1 MLLKE
6 QGHKVDLLRVL
17 CDSINEYVY
26 TFKDTRV
33 LNVYYSIYF
42 VLLIGVS
49 IKKKGKFSRVFEN
62 TWKQVLKLL

>member
-6 QGHKVDLLRVL
+6 QGHKAYFLRVL
-17 CDSINEYVY
+17 CDSINESVY

-49 IKKKGKFSRVFEN
+49 IKKKEANFQECSN
-62 TWKQVLKLL
+62 TPGNRF

>member
-17 CDSINEYVY
+17 YDSINESVY

-49 IKKKGKFSRVFEN
+49 IKKKD
-62 TWKQVLKLL
+62 